1 MYVHRASGRRPDV
14 RPEHAGAA
22 DISAF
27 ITHIVHQDDLFAD
40 DLSVFEAFHTDIDND
55 TVLEHLHACQ
65 EAVHDWG
72 RAHQMTFDNTKLLG
86 PIDPKLTMHTAVR
99 KVIGQ
104 ARGKVAAL
112 LRTIHLYNVKTIM
125 NQYTCHSAYP

>member
-1 MYVHRASGRRPDV
+1 MVFQGTVLPMLWNIFC
-14 RPEHAGAA
+14 A

-27 ITHIVHQDDLFAD
+27 ITHIVHQDERFAD
-40 DLSVFEAFHTDIDND
+40 NLGVFKAFGKDIDNA
-55 TVLEHLHACQ
+55 TVLEKFHACQ

-86 PIDPKLTMHTAVR
+86 LIVDPKLTMHTAVQ

-104 ARGKVAAL
+104 ARGKVTAL
-112 LRTIHLYNVKTIM
+112 LRTIHLYNVKTIV